1 MFFYGVLNLLI
12 LHNVAAIIV
21 PVEQGLLEGEQ
32 KWTVTGNTLYNSFK
46 GIPYAAPPTGELRFK
61 APQPALY
68 WEGIRNATEHGNVCP
83 QVDQLTNQFIPGS
96 EDCLFLNVYTPNLK
110 RDNSL
115 LPVIVFIHGGSYVF
129 GSGNDDN
136 YKCDYLVDQN
146 VVAVTINYRLDAPGF
161 LCLDTKE
168 VPGNAGMKDQV
179 AALKWVQRNIENFG
193 GDPHQV
199 TIMGQSAG
207 SASCTL
213 HALSP
218 MSKGLFKRVIA
229 MSGVPLS
236 EFTVEFES
244 KRRALILGK
253 ILGFETTNT
262 SALLEF
268 LQNVHVKK
276 LVATNPSVIAIEE
289 YINLVMKLYFV
300 PVVEKDFGQERFLI
314 EPPDVSLKNGRMHD
328 VDILLGYASAE
339 GVIGIFL
346 YETPPTIDNYE
357 RFREALVPRNIL
369 YQSTPKITVELG
381 DLIKDHYS
389 GSEPLSLKTMPQFV
403 QFVTDMYTYN
413 IIRYARH
420 LSNSVISNI
429 YLYQFSCM
437 SERNILSQQGNKYG
451 IAGVAHNDDL
461 MYVFNGNRYN
471 LPITQNSTSYKMI
484 QNTCT
489 LLTNFA
495 KYGNPTPDS
504 SLGVNWPQFTAE
516 SETYMDIG
524 EELTID
530 TKPRACMM
538 DFWKRIYERADL
550 PF

>member
-1 MFFYGVLNLLI
+1 MYLFVVLGLFI

-32 KWTVTGNTLYNSFK
+32 KCTITGNTLYNSFK
-46 GIPYAAPPTGELRFK
+46 GIPYAAPPIGELRFK

-83 QVDQLTNQFIPGS
+83 QVDQLNNEFIPGS

-110 RDNSL
+110 PNNSL
-115 LPVIVFIHGGSYVF
+115 LSVIVFIHGGGFMY

-136 YKCDYLVDQN
+136 YGCDHLVDQN
-146 VVAVTINYRLDAPGF
+146 VVVVTMNYRLDVPGF

-179 AALKWVQRNIENFG
+179 AAFKWVQTNIENFG
-193 GDPHQV
+193 GDPSQV

-207 SASCTL
+207 AVACTL

-229 MSGVPLS
+229 MSGAPSS
-236 EFTVEFES
+236 EFSVEFES
-244 KRRALILGK
+244 KRRAMVLSK
-253 ILGFETTNT
+253 SLGFETSNATD
-262 SALLEF
+262 LEF
-268 LQNVHVKK
+268 LQNVPVNK
-276 LVATNPSVIAIEE
+276 LIATNSSVIAIEQ
-289 YINLVMKLYFV
+289 YINLMMKVYFV

-328 VDILLGYASAE
+328 VDILLGYVSAE
-339 GVIGIFL
+339 GLVGIFL
-346 YETPPTIDNYE
+346 FETPPTIDNYE
-357 RFREALVPRNIL
+357 RFREALVPRNII

-389 GSEPLSLKTMPQFV
+389 ESEPLSLKTLPQFV
-403 QFVTDMYTYN
+403 NYASDMYIYN
-413 IIRYARH
+413 IIRHARH
-420 LSNSVISNI
+420 LSNSVIRNI

-437 SERNILSQQGNKYG
+437 SERNILSQEGNKYG
-451 IAGVAHNDDL
+451 ITGVSHSDDL

-471 LPITQNSTSYKMI
+471 LPINKNATSYRMI

-495 KYGNPTPDS
+495 KSGNPTPDS
-504 SLGVNWPQFTAE
+504 SLGVDWPKYTAE

-524 EELTID
+524 EELIIN
-530 TKPRACMM
+530 TKPRDSMM
-538 DFWKRIYERADL
+538 YFWKSIYERADL